1 METHKLCLQSDLQ
14 PDDYLAFGLAKCYRM
29 EEGVVSDVWIIE
41 PLTGATLEC
50 INKGL
55 PTSYRRTIAL
65 RADQALTGSLSQPTG
80 IDLNALEPLLSE
92 GEQVCLLSG

>member
-1 METHKLCLQSDLQ
+1 
-14 PDDYLAFGLAKCYRM
+14 M
-29 EEGVVSDVWIIE
+29 EEGVVSEVWMIE

-65 RADQALTGSLSQPTG
+65 RADQALVGGLERPSAVNMDSLQPLMS
-80 IDLNALEPLLSE
+80 D
-92 GEQVCLLSG
+92 GEEVRRNVVSSSDFN

>member
-1 METHKLCLQSDLQ
+1 
-14 PDDYLAFGLAKCYRM
+14 M
-29 EEGVVSDVWIIE
+29 EEGVVSEVWMIE

-65 RADQALTGSLSQPTG
+65 RADQALVGDLARPTAVNMASLQPLMS
-80 IDLNALEPLLSE
+80 D
-92 GEQVCLLSG
+92 GEEVRNFLC

>member
-1 METHKLCLQSDLQ
+1 M
-14 PDDYLAFGLAKCYRM
+14 AFGLAKCYRM
-29 EEGVVSDVWIIE
+29 EEGVVSEVWMIE

-65 RADQALTGSLSQPTG
+65 RADQALVGGLERPSAVNMDSLQPLMS
-80 IDLNALEPLLSE
+80 D
-92 GEQVCLLSG
+92 GEEVRRNVVSSSDFN

>member
-1 METHKLCLQSDLQ
+1 MLQSGLL
-14 PDDYLAFGLAKCYRM
+14 PEDYLAFGLAKCYRM
-29 EEGVVSDVWIIE
+29 EEGVVSEVWMIE

-65 RADQALTGSLSQPTG
+65 RADQALVGSLEKPTG
-80 IDLNALEPLLSE
+80 INVASLEPLMSD
-92 GEQVCLLSG
+92 GEEVSRMFNLK